1 MNNVTETVNS
11 GLHSFLDFLP
21 TLLGAILLLL
31 LAWIVATLVKKAVQ
45 KGLKAAGFGRLLT
58 KWGVTNSQEQADT
71 TIDSLAQVLYFL
83 IWLLFLPGI
92 LSMLGLDAVAQPI
105 SNMFD
110 SALNFL
116 PNLLAAVVIVTV
128 GVFVA
133 RFVKNLVYNLA
144 LTLNVDKWVSKL
156 TNPGSDANAT
166 ASSAASSKNT
176 MAKVLGNIVYI
187 VVLIPIL
194 TIALET
200 LNIQS
205 ISRPI
210 VGVLD
215 QVLAA
220 IPNIIVAVILLA
232 VGIAIAKFV
241 GNLLSDLLSSSGI
254 NNLTK
259 YVKFPGTMNFDL
271 AKIIGQTVAIV
282 IVVFFLV
289 EALNVLNLEVLNA
302 IGAAVIAYLPLVLS
316 ALIILGIGIVGGTA
330 LGGFISKSTG
340 NKFAGE
346 ILKYILIVLSV
357 FMALNQLQFAISI
370 VNLAFILIL
379 GALSVAFAIAF
390 GIGGRDFAK
399 SQLAKL
405 DKKMEKESKST
416 DDQGPTL

>member
-1 MNNVTETVNS
+1 MDNVTDSVNS
-11 GLHSFLDFLP
+11 GLNSFFDFLP

-116 PNLLAAVVIVTV
+116 PNLFAATVIVAV

-144 LTLNVDKWVSKL
+144 LTLNVDKWVSKF
-156 TNPGSDANAT
+156 TSPGSDANT
-166 ASSAASSKNT
+166 TPSAGQKST
-176 MAKVLGNIVYI
+176 MAKVLGNLAYI
-187 VVLIPIL
+187 VVLIPIV

-200 LNIQS
+200 LNIDS

-210 VGVLD
+210 VGVLN

-232 VGIAIAKFV
+232 VGVAIAKFV
-241 GNLLSDLLSSSGI
+241 GNLLTDLLSSSGI
-254 NNLTK
+254 NGLTK
-259 YVKFPGTMNFDL
+259 YVKTSGNMNFDL
-271 AKIIGQTVAIV
+271 AKIIGQTVTVV
-282 IVVFFLV
+282 ISVFFVV
-289 EALNVLNLEVLNA
+289 EALNVLNLEVLNS

-316 ALIILGIGIVGGTA
+316 ALIILGIGVVGGTA

-346 ILKYILIVLSV
+346 TLKYILIVLSV
-357 FMALNQLQFAISI
+357 FMALNQLQFATSI

-390 GIGGRDFAK
+390 GVGGRDFAK

-405 DKKMEKESKST
+405 DKKMEKESNST

>member
-1 MNNVTETVNS
+1 MDNVTDSVNS
-11 GLHSFLDFLP
+11 GLNSFFDFLP

-116 PNLLAAVVIVTV
+116 PNLFAATVIVAV

-144 LTLNVDKWVSKL
+144 LTLNVDKWVSKF
-156 TNPGSDANAT
+156 TSPGSDANT
-166 ASSAASSKNT
+166 TPSAGQKST
-176 MAKVLGNIVYI
+176 MAKVLGNLAYI
-187 VVLIPIL
+187 VVLIPIV

-200 LNIQS
+200 LNIDS

-210 VGVLD
+210 VGVLN

-232 VGIAIAKFV
+232 VGVAIAKFV
-241 GNLLSDLLSSSGI
+241 GNLLTDLLSSSGI
-254 NNLTK
+254 NGLTK
-259 YVKFPGTMNFDL
+259 YVKNSGNMNFDL
-271 AKIIGQTVAIV
+271 AKIIGQTVTVV
-282 IVVFFLV
+282 ISVFFVV
-289 EALNVLNLEVLNA
+289 EALNVLNLEVLNS

-316 ALIILGIGIVGGTA
+316 ALIILGIGVVGGTA

-346 ILKYILIVLSV
+346 TLKYILIVLSV
-357 FMALNQLQFAISI
+357 FMALNQLQFATSI

-390 GIGGRDFAK
+390 GVGGRDFAK

-405 DKKMEKESKST
+405 DKKMEKENKST
-416 DDQGPTL
+416 NDQGPTL

>member
-11 GLHSFLDFLP
+11 GLNSFLDFLP
-21 TLLGAILLLL
+21 TLLGAILLLI
-31 LAWIVATLVKKAVQ
+31 LAWFVATLVKKAVQ

-116 PNLLAAVVIVTV
+116 PNLLAAAVIVAV

-144 LTLNVDKWVSKL
+144 LTLNVDKWISKF
-156 TNPGSDANAT
+156 TNPGSDADAT
-166 ASSAASSKNT
+166 PSTSPKNT
-176 MAKVLGNIVYI
+176 MAKVLGNLAYI
-187 VVLIPIL
+187 VVLIPII

-241 GNLLSDLLSSSGI
+241 GNLLSDLLSSSGV
-254 NNLTK
+254 NNLAK
-259 YVKFPGTMNFDL
+259 YVKFSGNMNFDL
-271 AKIIGQTVAIV
+271 AKIIGQTVTVV
-282 IVVFFLV
+282 ISVFFVV

-316 ALIILGIGIVGGTA
+316 ALIILGIGVVGGTA

-346 ILKYILIVLSV
+346 ILKYILIILSV
-357 FMALNQLQFAISI
+357 FMALNQLQFATSI
-370 VNLAFILIL
+370 VNLAFIFIL
-379 GALSVAFAIAF
+379 GALSVAFAVAF

-405 DKKMEKESKST
+405 DKKMEKENNST

>member
-1 MNNVTETVNS
+1 MNNVTNSFNS
-11 GLHSFLDFLP
+11 GLNSFFDFLP

-31 LAWIVATLVKKAVQ
+31 LAWIIATVVKKAVQ
-45 KGLKAAGFGRLLT
+45 KGLKAAGFGKLLT
-58 KWGVTNSQEQADT
+58 KWGVSNSQEQADK

-83 IWLLFLPGI
+83 VWLLFLPGI
-92 LSMLGLDAVAQPI
+92 LGMLGLDAVARPI

-110 SALNFL
+110 TALNFL
-116 PNLLAAVVIVTV
+116 PNLFAAIVIIAI
-128 GVFVA
+128 GVIVA

-144 LTLNVDKWVSKL
+144 LTLDVDKWVSKL
-156 TNPGSDANAT
+156 T
-166 ASSAASSKNT
+166 SSKTDIDATPSASQKST

-187 VVLIPIL
+187 IILIPIV

-200 LNIQS
+200 LNIDS

-210 VGVLD
+210 VGVLN

-241 GNLLSDLLSSSGI
+241 GELLTDLLSSSGI
-254 NNLTK
+254 NNLTR
-259 YVKFPGTMNFDL
+259 YVKNSGNMNFDL
-271 AKIIGQTVAIV
+271 AKIIGQIVAVV
-282 IVVFFLV
+282 IGVFFLV
-289 EALNVLNLEVLNA
+289 EALNVLNLEVLNTIGQA
-302 IGAAVIAYLPLVLS
+302 IIAYLPLVLS
-316 ALIILGIGIVGGTA
+316 ALIILGIGVVGGTA
-330 LGGFISKSTG
+330 LGGLIKKSTG

-357 FMALNQLQFAISI
+357 FMALDQLQFATSI

-405 DKKMEKESKST
+405 DRKMDKENNSSN
-416 DDQGPTL
+416 DQGPTL

>member
-116 PNLLAAVVIVTV
+116 PNLLAAVVIVAV

-144 LTLNVDKWVSKL
+144 LTLNVDKWVSKF
-156 TNPGSDANAT
+156 TSSDSDTTAT
-166 ASSAASSKNT
+166 PSASQKST
-176 MAKVLGNIVYI
+176 MAKVLGNIVYV
-187 VVLIPIL
+187 VVLIPIV

-200 LNIQS
+200 LNIDS

-210 VGVLD
+210 VGVLN

-232 VGIAIAKFV
+232 VGVAIAKFV
-241 GNLLSDLLSSSGI
+241 GNLLTDLLSSTGI
-254 NNLTK
+254 NGLTK
-259 YVKFPGTMNFDL
+259 YIKNSGNMNFDL
-271 AKIIGQTVAIV
+271 AKIIGQTVTVV
-282 IVVFFLV
+282 ISVFFVV

-316 ALIILGIGIVGGTA
+316 ALIILGIGVVGGTA

-357 FMALNQLQFAISI
+357 FMALNQLQFATSI

-390 GIGGRDFAK
+390 GVGGRDFAK

>member
-1 MNNVTETVNS
+1 MDNVTDSVNS
-11 GLHSFLDFLP
+11 GLNSFFDFLP

-116 PNLLAAVVIVTV
+116 PNLFAATVIVAV

-144 LTLNVDKWVSKL
+144 LTLNVDKWVSKF
-156 TNPGSDANAT
+156 TSPGSDANT
-166 ASSAASSKNT
+166 TPSAGQKST
-176 MAKVLGNIVYI
+176 MAKVLGNLAYI
-187 VVLIPIL
+187 VVLIPIV

-200 LNIQS
+200 LNIDS

-210 VGVLD
+210 VGVLN

-232 VGIAIAKFV
+232 VGVAIAKFV
-241 GNLLSDLLSSSGI
+241 GNLLTDLLSSSGI
-254 NNLTK
+254 NGLTK
-259 YVKFPGTMNFDL
+259 YVKTSGNMNFDL
-271 AKIIGQTVAIV
+271 AKIIGQTVTVV
-282 IVVFFLV
+282 ISVFFVV
-289 EALNVLNLEVLNA
+289 EALNVLNLEVLNS

-316 ALIILGIGIVGGTA
+316 ALIILGIGVVGGTA

-346 ILKYILIVLSV
+346 TLKYILIVLSV
-357 FMALNQLQFAISI
+357 FMALNQLQFATSI

-390 GIGGRDFAK
+390 GVGGRDFAK

-405 DKKMEKESKST
+405 DKKMEKENNST
-416 DDQGPTL
+416 NDQGPTL